1 MNDDEVIL
9 WNEFMIQCWLIL
21 LVLSLSGYILQFYV
35 GEGYREK
42 LLEFVNVCIFFYRN
56 NGLLSKYDIFLDLEK
71 YKRGNFFLKFLG
83 KICVIRKNIV
93 VSDIGYNRVLV
104 LFKDG
109 VVQVFWI
116 IIYSF
121 IFFLYN

>member
-1 MNDDEVIL
+1 MNDNEVIL
-9 WNEFMIQCWLIL
+9 WNEFMIQCWLIFV
-21 LVLSLSGYILQFYV
+21 VLSLSGYILQFYV

-42 LLEFVNVCIFFYRN
+42 LLEFVNVCIFFYRDN
-56 NGLLSKYDIFLDLEK
+56 SLLSKYDIFLDLEK

-83 KICVIRKNIV
+83 KICVLGKNIV

-121 IFFLYN
+121 IFILYN

>member
-1 MNDDEVIL
+1 MNDNEVIL
-9 WNEFMIQCWLIL
+9 WNEFMIQCWLIFV
-21 LVLSLSGYILQFYV
+21 VLSLSGYILQFYV

-42 LLEFVNVCIFFYRN
+42 LLEFVNVCIFFYRDN
-56 NGLLSKYDIFLDLEK
+56 SLLSKYDIFLDLEK

-83 KICVIRKNIV
+83 KICVLGKNIV

-116 IIYSF
+116 IICSF
-121 IFFLYN
+121 IFILYN

>member
-1 MNDDEVIL
+1 MNDNEVIL
-9 WNEFMIQCWLIL
+9 WNEFMIQCWLIFV
-21 LVLSLSGYILQFYV
+21 VLSLSGYILQFYV

-42 LLEFVNVCIFFYRN
+42 LLEFVNVSIFFYRD
-56 NGLLSKYDIFLDLEK
+56 NGLLSNYDIFLDLEK

-83 KICVIRKNIV
+83 KICVLGKNIV

-121 IFFLYN
+121 IFILYN

>member
-1 MNDDEVIL
+1 MNDNEVIL
-9 WNEFMIQCWLIL
+9 WNEFMIQCWLIFV
-21 LVLSLSGYILQFYV
+21 VLSLSGYILQFYV
-35 GEGYREK
+35 GEGYREN
-42 LLEFVNVCIFFYRN
+42 LLEFVNVCIFFYRDK
-56 NGLLSKYDIFLDLEK
+56 GLLSKYDIFLDLEK

-83 KICVIRKNIV
+83 KICVLGKNIV

-121 IFFLYN
+121 IFILYN